1 MKKRILGVVLPIAAV
16 GILATTGLGMFVFN
30 SGFDVSPEAVS
41 IGMDSV
47 IVNKDIK
54 VYLNGTKK
62 NSSEPAREGYGPC
75 NPLNK
80 NGAHQYNPID
90 TKFAFDLDWNITA
103 YIDDLKATEKG
114 SELEWKTLKPQG
126 DIEHDISLPALASPN
141 EDHPKAFYPYSMQMD
156 VTLSMA
162 TELTKCMDFT
172 YTRESTPLTR
182 LRDGFTTKNVTTTVE
197 QPDSQKASDLKWV
210 YDDPTSPKISSCNFT
225 IDFNNGLV
233 TAINDLANTSFDSS
247 FYDST
252 SKLKA
257 LYKDKEFIQI
267 TNNEKVVH
275 GFFGGF
281 EAKIKQDTKNYN
293 STKTDYVALVAQLNA
308 MKNDPSNVDNILND
322 KIGVKVNRIYLM
334 YAECPVENDPNG
346 STIVQSW
353 DDFFEK
359 KSGKFSPSVVGYEQE
374 IYPTLTTKRIV

>member
-172 YTRESTPLTR
+172 YTRESTTLTR
-182 LRDGFTTKNVTTTVE
+182 YRDGFTKNVTTTVE
-197 QPDSQKASDLKWV
+197 QPGSQKASDLKWE
-210 YDDPTSPKISSCNFT
+210 YDDPTSPKISSCKFT
-225 IDFNNGLV
+225 IDFNNGLE
-233 TAINDLANTSFDSS
+233 TAKTDLNNTSFDSS
-247 FYDST
+247 FYDSA
-252 SKLKA
+252 SKLRTS
-257 LYKDKEFIQI
+257 YMNKEFIP
-267 TNNEKVVH
+267 TVNNEKVVH

-281 EAKIKQDTKNYN
+281 EAKIKQDTKNYD
-293 STKTDYVALVAQLNA
+293 TAKTDYVALVAQLNA
-308 MKNDPSNVDNILND
+308 MKNDPNKVDNILND

-334 YAECPVENDPNG
+334 YAECPVEDDPNG

-353 DDFFEK
+353 NDFFEK
-359 KSGKFSPSVVGYEQE
+359 KNGKFNPFVVEYEQE
-374 IYPTLTTKRIV
+374 IYPNLGTKKIV